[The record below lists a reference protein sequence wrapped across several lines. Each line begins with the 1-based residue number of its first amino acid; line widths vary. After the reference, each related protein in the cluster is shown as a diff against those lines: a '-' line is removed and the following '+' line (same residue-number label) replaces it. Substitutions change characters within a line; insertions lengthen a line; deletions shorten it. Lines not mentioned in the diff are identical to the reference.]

1 MTTNATQL
9 PDFPA
14 TTSQLYKVSEIR
26 EHFDDLTKF
35 MPTPVEA
42 EIRLAGT
49 RRTYKVRIGLY
60 AIPRRTVGL
69 DIWAPSDEA

>member
-1 MTTNATQL
+1 MTTNATKL

-14 TTSQLYKVSEIR
+14 TTSQLYKVSEIC

-60 AIPRRTVGL
+60 AIPRRIVGL